1 MGFPQVALE
10 LPDWVE
16 ELIPDPGRTYPTEED
31 RMRPVVEL
39 SRLSAARRRRRV

>member
-31 RMRPVVEL
+31 RMAPRGRAVPAQRG
-39 SRLSAARRRRRV
+39 S